1 LVNKILN
8 VVGIMLLGFA
18 ISYMVSAVFDKLGFS
33 PNIMINSIIIIMITV
48 LFLTALKTI
57 INLLFVS
64 RQKTDKK

>member
-48 LFLTALKTI
+48 LFLTALKII

-64 RQKTDKK
+64 RQKTDNK

>member
-1 LVNKILN
+1 MVNKILN

-48 LFLTALKTI
+48 LFLTALKII

-64 RQKTDKK
+64 RQKTDNK

>member
-1 LVNKILN
+1 MVNKILN

-33 PNIMINSIIIIMITV
+33 LNIMINSIIIIMITV
-48 LFLTALKTI
+48 LLLTALTII

-64 RQKTDKK
+64 RQKTDSK